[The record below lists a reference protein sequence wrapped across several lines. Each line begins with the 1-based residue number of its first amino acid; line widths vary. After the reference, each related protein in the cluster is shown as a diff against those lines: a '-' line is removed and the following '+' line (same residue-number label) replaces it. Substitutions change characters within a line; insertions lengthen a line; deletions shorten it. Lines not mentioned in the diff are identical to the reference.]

1 METVVLCPGD
11 FRLRPP
17 SEGPLSE
24 LSVWTATEVEKENDW
39 TLVMTFQVQYF
50 LWYTNVD

>member
-24 LSVWTATEVEKENDW
+24 LSVWTATEVEKANDW
-39 TLVMTFQVQYF
+39 TIVLTLSVPNILVKSF
-50 LWYTNVD
+50 D